1 MRGKKKLAIVEVKK
15 IFVSLLVA
23 LLSVFRGA
31 KNRAPYWLFVRFLRV
46 YYPASLK
53 DAF

>member
-1 MRGKKKLAIVEVKK
+1 MRGGKKKWGGG
-15 IFVSLLVA
+15 IFVLLLVA

-31 KNRAPYWLFVRFLRV
+31 KNRAPYWLFVKFLRG